1 MRRGTRIALRIGS
14 IHARG
19 VVLWVAALATG
30 MICVWEHVYASRL
43 ASAIENLG
51 DRKERLEAEIGFLKI
66 ECAGLA
72 GRERIEAYATEH
84 LGLRYP
90 DGDDVIRLGAEQPAS
105 GPPARAEYAGRSGR
119 GPHSG

>member
-1 MRRGTRIALRIGS
+1 MGS

-43 ASAIENLG
+43 ASAIENLEDG
-51 DRKERLEAEIGFLKI
+51 KERLEAEIGFLKI
-66 ECAGLA
+66 ECSSLA
-72 GRERIEAYATEH
+72 GRERIETYATEH

-90 DGDDVIRLGAEQPAS
+90 EGDEVIRLGAEQRAS
-105 GPPARAEYAGRSGR
+105 GVPTRAEYAGRSG
-119 GPHSG
+119 GGSHNG